1 MKRLKQAFLPAIAM
15 FALQHAACAAKPVEV
30 GENGETSIV
39 LSGTVVGPVQS
50 GSKADGTFFK
60 AFHLKLAQAQ
70 RFDDGGSC
78 GEQELRS
85 LALNQGNMAHY
96 KGKRITVR
104 AKVFC
109 QENRT
114 GRYHLTDIEVF

>member
-1 MKRLKQAFLPAIAM
+1 MKRLKQACLPAIEM
-15 FALQHAACAAKPVEV
+15 FALQHAAWAAKPVEI
-30 GENGETSIV
+30 GEDDETSIG
-39 LSGTVVGPVQS
+39 LSGIVVGPVQS

-70 RFDDGGSC
+70 RFDDGGPC

-85 LALNQGNMAHY
+85 LALNQGDMARD
-96 KGKRITVR
+96 KGQRITVH

-109 QENRT
+109 QESRT
-114 GRYHLTDIEVF
+114 GRYHLADIELF